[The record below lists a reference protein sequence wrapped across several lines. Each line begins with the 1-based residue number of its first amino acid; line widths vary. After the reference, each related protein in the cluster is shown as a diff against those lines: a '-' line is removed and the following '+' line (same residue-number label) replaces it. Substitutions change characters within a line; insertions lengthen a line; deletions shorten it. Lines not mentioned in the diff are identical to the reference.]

1 MISSHKVIEI
11 ITPDGSAPPFIIKIE
26 GKSLLIETQNSN
38 LVGLYQVLL
47 KGCYLQQVGIYLQ
60 KIRISFNTPPFMD
73 FKNSSF

>member
-1 MISSHKVIEI
+1 MLSSHNIEI

-47 KGCYLQQVGIYLQ
+47 KGCYL
-60 KIRISFNTPPFMD
+60 
-73 FKNSSF
+73 